1 MGAATPM
8 CLAIRARACALCAH
22 STALVLPAILRN
34 AVVSSG
40 HGLWVGDSL
49 RAPGVNTYRWMMW
62 SGTPFL
68 GGSRTA
74 AILCRSGFDRV
85 LTLLDIYGIDDAEE
99 RRAYVTLA
107 REANQQGWW
116 STFGDALG
124 NGHFVGLE
132 SEASAIRTYESMTIP
147 GLLQTPEYARAV
159 ISGNGLVAD
168 EEELTTRVDARMFRK
183 SVFAKSSPVT
193 FWAVLDELAL
203 LRIRPDLGGQLE
215 HLLEMGERPN
225 VGIQVLPISR
235 GPHAAMSGQFVIMD
249 FPPPDPPVVYLEVM
263 SEEIYLEKPEEIT
276 RYQHVY
282 DYVQAE
288 ALSVTESRQLIRD
301 RIASL

>member
-159 ISGNGLVAD
+159 RGSGHQRLRRGRYASSTAGLPGTGRLPGRSGHPRNGLKRNRRTVGAD
-168 EEELTTRVDARMFRK
+168 AFAR
-183 SVFAKSSPVT
+183 
-193 FWAVLDELAL
+193 
-203 LRIRPDLGGQLE
+203 
-215 HLLEMGERPN
+215 HLLIPFECPREFFDAPRPRENHARFQVVESVRSSRWGEAGSFEPARCA
-225 VGIQVLPISR
+225 GTKGGRTLW
-235 GPHAAMSGQFVIMD
+235 
-249 FPPPDPPVVYLEVM
+249 
-263 SEEIYLEKPEEIT
+263 
-276 RYQHVY
+276 
-282 DYVQAE
+282 
-288 ALSVTESRQLIRD
+288 
-301 RIASL
+301 